1 MKVIEMFT
9 GIGSQAKALE
19 RISKRTNVNIEIVNT
34 CEWNIH
40 AIVAY
45 HRIHNKSEISN
56 EVLSMD
62 KEELLNVLNKYSLSL
77 DGKDPIK
84 TKYLQTLN
92 VNLLRE
98 IYNSILQN
106 HNLINV
112 LDVKGV
118 DISDDIDLLTYSFP
132 CQDLSNV
139 GSFHGYND
147 GIDRHKNTRSGLLWE
162 IERIF
167 RRKKSH

>member
-1 MKVIEMFT
+1 
-9 GIGSQAKALE
+9 
-19 RISKRTNVNIEIVNT
+19 
-34 CEWNIH
+34 
-40 AIVAY
+40 
-45 HRIHNKSEISN
+45 
-56 EVLSMD
+56 MD

-77 DGKDPIK
+77 DSKDPIK

-118 DISDDIDLLTYSFP
+118 DISMTLT
-132 CQDLSNV
+132 C
-139 GSFHGYND
+139 
-147 GIDRHKNTRSGLLWE
+147 
-162 IERIF
+162 
-167 RRKKSH
+167 